1 MYPSGRTKYI
11 APRFTPAWSILGRH
25 GNVWQGSP
33 LPLADLLELRCGFA
47 INVHL
52 PIERGQRGEVVGPV
66 SRGVRC
72 RHKPWQAIPPSELAR
87 LALAQAAGARSS
99 GSCEPPA

>member
-1 MYPSGRTKYI
+1 MIAKLDQRSAVVARGRTPRLSRYRSNLIGLASASAKPMYPSGRTKYT

-25 GNVWQGSP
+25 GNVWQGTP

-66 SRGVRC
+66 
-72 RHKPWQAIPPSELAR
+72 
-87 LALAQAAGARSS
+87 
-99 GSCEPPA
+99 